1 MVNGVQVAVGV
12 FMQGDR
18 ILVIPHPGIL
28 LGEATNGRIVIS
40 GPEIVVIQA
49 AIKLFAG
56 VQVAVFGATG
66 AIDKGAVGTVI
77 IGVGDGARGVCQRPS

>member
-18 ILVIPHPGIL
+18 ILVNPHPGIL
-28 LGEATNGRIVIS
+28 LGEATNGRIVVS

-56 VQVAVFGATG
+56 KKFFRRNFSAHRTFCQGYQ
-66 AIDKGAVGTVI
+66 
-77 IGVGDGARGVCQRPS
+77 GVKERFFQCKTL